1 MKHAKEINQL
11 LHDLFYD
18 DWMSDDDYNQ
28 IICEV
33 LKEAN
38 TSKQELS
45 NQLDIGIENGYS
57 IENQIKLLKASIN
70 MICNQ

>member
-1 MKHAKEINQL
+1 MKYEKEIDQL

-18 DWMSDDDYNQ
+18 DWMRDDDYNQ
-28 IICEV
+28 IISEI

-45 NQLDIGIENGYS
+45 DQLEIGLENGYS
-57 IENQIKLLKASIN
+57 IDNQIKLLKASLN
-70 MICNQ
+70 MISSQ

>member
-1 MKHAKEINQL
+1 MKYEKEIDQL

-18 DWMSDDDYNQ
+18 DWMRDDDYNQ
-28 IICEV
+28 IISEI

-45 NQLDIGIENGYS
+45 GQLEIGLENGYS
-57 IENQIKLLKASIN
+57 IDNQIKLLKASLN
-70 MICNQ
+70 MIHE